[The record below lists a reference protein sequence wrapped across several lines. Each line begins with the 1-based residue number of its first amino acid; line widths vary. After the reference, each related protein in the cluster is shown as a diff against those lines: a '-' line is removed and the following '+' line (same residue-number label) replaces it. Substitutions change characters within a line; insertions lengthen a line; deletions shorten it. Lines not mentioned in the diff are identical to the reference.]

1 MPTRRV
7 LLGLCNIQLVVLLVM
22 SACLLGCPAPD
33 KLPKN
38 FDPDKKSG
46 PDGKRSGAQLIAIN
60 HSKTDE
66 VSYRGQDR
74 TDWYVVTLKGPPNV
88 LQMEVHWDNVKSDL
102 MVDVFDE
109 FGKQLSASPT
119 RAPGTTQK
127 TLLTQIDHP
136 GVYYIRIS
144 APKPDDGTVYT
155 MEAKWDAGSEVPIIT
170 PPPVVPPVVVPP
182 THTDHTPRT
191 HPHTTTTPVVHEG
204 PSETIEGHIVT
215 AYREG
220 GQLTIHLDKGS
231 AAGVK
236 VGQSG
241 IILSGPSGED
251 PLSGGAF
258 RVVEVLD
265 ANKSVAR
272 CAITTLG
279 KNSRVAITVR

>member
-1 MPTRRV
+1 MPIRRV
-7 LLGLCNIQLVVLLVM
+7 LLSLCNIQLVVLLVM
-22 SACLLGCPAPD
+22 STCLLGCPSPD

-155 MEAKWDAGSEVPIIT
+155 MEAKWDAPSEVPIIT
-170 PPPVVPPVVVPP
+170 PPPQPPPP
-182 THTDHTPRT
+182 QPPPPHVDRTP
-191 HPHTTTTPVVHEG
+191 HPHPHPATPKDPKEG
-204 PSETIEGHIVT
+204 PSEIIEGHIVT

-231 AAGVK
+231 SAGVK